1 MFYEKVCV
9 KARRS
14 LLISADEN
22 KSVPTCKPADF
33 YNIGKDMLTHK
44 SDPLKLCIK
53 SIAVGKISRHLLRT
67 GK

>member
-9 KARRS
+9 KAHRS
-14 LLISADEN
+14 LLIPADEN

-33 YNIGKDMLTHK
+33 YDIGKDMLTHR
-44 SDPLKLCIK
+44 SDSLRICIN
-53 SIAVGKISRHLLRT
+53 SIVVGKISRHLLRT

>member
-9 KARRS
+9 KAHRS

-22 KSVPTCKPADF
+22 KSVPTCKPADL

-44 SDPLKLCIK
+44 SDPLQLCIN
-53 SIAVGKISRHLLRT
+53 SLLLARSLDT
-67 GK
+67 F